1 MTAEREDTT
10 IYMVVVNQ
18 EGLYSIW
25 FADCELPL
33 GWKQVGKTGLK
44 ADCLAYIKAANQ
56 VRLRL

>member
-1 MTAEREDTT
+1 MIEEREDTT

-25 FADCELPL
+25 FADCQPPL
-33 GWKQVGKTGLK
+33 GWRQVEKTGLK
-44 ADCLAYIKAANQ
+44 ADCLAYIKAVNQ